1 MEYRRPSCL
10 IRQCF
15 TFPSALY
22 TKHHAQ
28 INYYY
33 HHTCSRP
40 VFRIQH
46 QNVKTLLQE
55 MMQVA
60 VVKAVTLKHVQVIC
74 TASSSQITTTS
85 SIPPTSRFFT
95 GQTACLPPNQQH
107 ESIVGITG
115 AENKQ
120 LQKSQALKVSR
131 WSKRLWL
138 QELKKVKCAILLLE
152 FRQGAHLPS

>member
-22 TKHHAQ
+22 TKHYAQ
-28 INYYY
+28 NNYYY

-40 VFRIQH
+40 VFRIDWVSQH

-74 TASSSQITTTS
+74 TSSSSQINTS
-85 SIPPTSRFFT
+85 SIKRISSKTIFSFCLTRLFSRNLLNIRPGPTWIFQRK
-95 GQTACLPPNQQH
+95 TASARILPAGCLSCRPTN
-107 ESIVGITG
+107 SVR
-115 AENKQ
+115 
-120 LQKSQALKVSR
+120 ALK
-131 WSKRLWL
+131 
-138 QELKKVKCAILLLE
+138 E
-152 FRQGAHLPS
+152 FRQN